1 MEHIDRSRLFADQQ
15 VVAITGGASGIGAAT
30 ARLFAAEG
38 VRVVIGDLIE
48 PAGQALVAE
57 LASFGAEAVFVR
69 CDVADVTAGTTLV
82 GAALDAFGR
91 LDIAVNNAGIQAAGD
106 PGAPVSRE
114 DFERVL
120 RVNLVGMWS
129 CMAAELEHFER
140 SGGGAI
146 VNTASVASLVT
157 APSSPAYTASKH
169 GVVGLTK
176 SAALDYARKGIRV
189 NAVAPGMTL
198 TPMVEALAVR
208 DPETTAMLT
217 AGIPIGRAA
226 SSTEIAEA
234 IVWLASSRAS
244 YVVGHT
250 LVVDGGVTIV

>member
-1 MEHIDRSRLFADQQ
+1 MEHMDRSRLFADEQ

-38 VRVVIGDLIE
+38 VRVVIGDLVE
-48 PAGQALVAE
+48 SAGEALVAE
-57 LASFGAEAVFVR
+57 LGALGVEAVFVR
-69 CDVADVTAGTTLV
+69 LDVADANAGATLV
-82 GAALDAFGR
+82 DAALNAFGR
-91 LDIAVNNAGIQAAGD
+91 LDIAVNNAGIQASGG
-106 PGAPVSRE
+106 PGTPVTRE

-129 CMAAELEHFER
+129 CMAAELDHFER
-140 SGGGAI
+140 SGGGTI
-146 VNTASVASLVT
+146 VNTASVAGLVA

-189 NAVAPGMTL
+189 NAVAPGLTL
-198 TPMVEALAVR
+198 TPMVEELAAR

-226 SSTEIAEA
+226 SSAEIAEA

-244 YVVGHT
+244 YVIGHT
-250 LVVDGGVTIV
+250 LVVDGGVTII